1 MGVQEVKEPLYVH
14 DGRCNSVNS
23 VFQGSPS
30 RQLQFLLDL
39 ERQIELAKFHIRA
52 AGLLH
57 DEEATL
63 QL

>member
-1 MGVQEVKEPLYVH
+1 MYMMAA
-14 DGRCNSVNS
+14 VNS

-52 AGLLH
+52 GLLH